1 MPRFIQGTLIKSDKS
16 IILFIKNLDKNEEDK
31 IIIQELD
38 ENHLFINSHKLSYVQ
53 EKIYKMQDSF
63 TYNPNENIN
72 N

>member
-1 MPRFIQGTLIKSDKS
+1 MPKFRQGTLIKSDKS

-31 IIIQELD
+31 IIIQEWD
-38 ENHLFINSHKLSYVQ
+38 ENHLFINSNKLSYVQ

-63 TYNPNENIN
+63 TYNPKENIN